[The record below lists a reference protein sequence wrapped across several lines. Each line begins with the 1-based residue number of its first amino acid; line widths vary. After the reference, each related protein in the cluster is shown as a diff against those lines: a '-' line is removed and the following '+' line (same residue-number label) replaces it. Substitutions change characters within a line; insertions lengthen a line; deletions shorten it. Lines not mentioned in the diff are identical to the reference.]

1 MVPINAELFVNYVTK
16 LAIVPRYVVPNH
28 HHASHL
34 KPTTWLEIKP
44 MIVTLAR
51 GHPWCEV
58 RIKEMS
64 TSGQHHPQP
73 PQPNHMPFLPT
84 NPPWSLGIVVLVTS
98 HLKSSPS

>member
-16 LAIVPRYVVPNH
+16 LATVPRYVVPNH

-44 MIVTLAR
+44 MIVK
-51 GHPWCEV
+51 
-58 RIKEMS
+58 IKEMS
-64 TSGQHHPQP
+64 TSGQRHPQP